1 MSMQAKLLLLSVV
14 TVACFAPPHRAS
26 AETLRVAGLPTGT
39 LTQFPAVKAPERIPA
54 TSKVPGFYAVRPPN
68 PGGKMAAMNQQFI
81 MLFTNESAARE
92 MTSGRG
98 FGGFEQGTDECFSD
112 RAVDVD
118 IDQEGGPAE
127 WSPSLQPLIQLA
139 PHFESAEQRRQ
150 LGPKAP
156 SDVTPVHRERFVI
169 ENGEAKLEMVD
180 AWVDPVTM
188 GVRLIARGSL
198 GLKKVGEAP
207 GDLTIY
213 AAQERTHVQLVVRR
227 HAKDDEKP
235 IDPSDFTNAR
245 VLARSRQMPLM
256 LHTPSGVTEGSQCG
270 FVRVTLH
277 AEKGVGEMARVESAV
292 VNVFPAEEQPKKKE
306 SVLGALIGNGN
317 AAQDL
322 SMPEVRVRPLSINLS
337 TTWLTHDAEPVL
349 SITMGWAGRDRKM

>member
-1 MSMQAKLLLLSVV
+1 MKAKLLLLSVV
-14 TVACFAPPHRAS
+14 AVACLVSEDRAS

-39 LTQFPAVKAPERIPA
+39 VTQFPAAKAPDRIPA
-54 TSKVPGFYAVRPPN
+54 SSKVPGFHPARPPME
-68 PGGKMAAMNQQFI
+68 GAMKGMNRQFI
-81 MLFTNESAARE
+81 MVFTNETAARE
-92 MTSGRG
+92 LSSGRG
-98 FGGFEQGTDECFSD
+98 FSGFGDPTDECFSD

-118 IDQEGGPAE
+118 IDQEGGAAE
-127 WSPSLQPLIQLA
+127 WSPSLQPMIQLA
-139 PHFESAEQRRQ
+139 PHFESAEQRRAM
-150 LGPKAP
+150 GRNAP
-156 SDVTPVHRERFVI
+156 SDVTPVHRERFIV

-180 AWVDPVTM
+180 AWVDPVTT
-188 GVRLIARGSL
+188 GVRLIGRSAL
-198 GLKKVGEAP
+198 PLKKVGEAP

-227 HAKDDEKP
+227 HGKDDDKP

-245 VLARSRQMPLM
+245 AIARSRQMPLM
-256 LHTPSGVTEGSQCG
+256 VHTPSGTAEGSQCG

-322 SMPEVRVRPLSINLS
+322 TMPEVRVRPLSINLS
-337 TTWLTHDAEPVL
+337 STWLTHDAEPVL